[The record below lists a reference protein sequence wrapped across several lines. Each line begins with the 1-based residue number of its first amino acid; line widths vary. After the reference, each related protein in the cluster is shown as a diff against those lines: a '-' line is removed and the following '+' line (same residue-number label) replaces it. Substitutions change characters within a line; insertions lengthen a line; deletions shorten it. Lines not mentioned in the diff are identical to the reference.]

1 MRNNSLSKIISSLV
15 IGLIVFQPTVLSAQ
29 KKLDS
34 LDIKI
39 GQMIMI
45 GIQTRTSVAADDVL
59 LQDIKNGYAGGIIL
73 FEKNIAKENSAEE
86 LKKMI
91 SAFKSAAPLPLLV
104 SIDEEGGKVH
114 RLKEK
119 YGFIGMPSAQYL
131 GKLDNVDSTYAYN
144 YALAKELKDLGINFN
159 YAPCLDLAINPLNTV
174 IVKKE
179 RSFSNNPDMVA
190 KHALMAIKAHH
201 DVGIHTIVKHFPG
214 HGSSTADSHKGIVNV
229 DSTWSF
235 TELYP
240 YNTVIASGQCDAV
253 MTAHIIN
260 KHWDESMLPATLS
273 KTVVHDV
280 LRGFLKFDGVVFSDD
295 MQMYAISKNYGIK
308 TALEKSINA
317 GVDIVLYG
325 NNVDPKDKPLTP
337 QEVHALIKK
346 LVKKKKI
353 SRTRID
359 EAYKRIMRMKNE
371 K

>member
-1 MRNNSLSKIISSLV
+1 MFKTARTLALMFIGLTSLV
-15 IGLIVFQPTVLSAQ
+15 GSAQ
-29 KKLDS
+29 KKIDS

-45 GIQTRTSVAADDVL
+45 GIQSRTAVAMEDAL

-91 SAFKSAAPLPLLV
+91 GMFKAAAPLPLLV

-144 YALAKELKDLGINFN
+144 YALAKELKELGINFN
-159 YAPCLDLAINPLNTV
+159 YAPCLDVAVNPLNTV
-174 IVKKE
+174 IVKRE
-179 RSFSNNPDMVA
+179 RSYSSDPDMVA
-190 KHALMAIKAHH
+190 KHALVAIKAHH

-235 TELYP
+235 SELYP
-240 YNTVIASGQCDAV
+240 YNKVIESGTCDAV

-280 LRGFLKFDGVVFSDD
+280 LRGFLKFNGVVFSDD
-295 MQMYAISKNYGIK
+295 MQMYAISKNYGVK
-308 TALEKSINA
+308 SALEKSINA

-337 QEVHALIKK
+337 QELHAMIKK

-359 EAYKRIMRMKNE
+359 EAYKRILHLKLQYQN
-371 K
+371 